1 MTANNATAVS
11 VIDCVTA
18 NNATAVSVI
27 DCVTANNATAVSVMG
42 CVQGGSKLER
52 ARDLFEQCLDGCP
65 AKFAKGTP
73 LSVPVVLCLSV
84 PVVLFYLY
92 LVEAIYLKA

>member
-1 MTANNATAVS
+1 M
-11 VIDCVTA
+11 D
-18 NNATAVSVI
+18 
-27 DCVTANNATAVSVMG
+27 

-92 LVEAIYLKA
+92 LVEAVYLKAYRVYSYVIALFTFVCVCV